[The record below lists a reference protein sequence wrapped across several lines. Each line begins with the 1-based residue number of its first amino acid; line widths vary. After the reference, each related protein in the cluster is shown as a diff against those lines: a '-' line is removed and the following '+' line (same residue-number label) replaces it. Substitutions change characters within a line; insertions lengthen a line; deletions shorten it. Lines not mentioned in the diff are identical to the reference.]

1 MELRQLEY
9 FCTIS
14 SFENF
19 TKAAQFLHVSQPSV
33 TKSIQ
38 ALEAELNLLLFDRT
52 QKHIALTDA
61 GQIFLLHA
69 KKILKDVQTAQL
81 SMENFKSPNGGILKF
96 GVPPMV
102 EAYIFPKFFM
112 KFQAANPNII
122 IDLQELSD
130 SYSINEKLDGDFLD
144 FGILLLRGGENLEN
158 SLKLS
163 DSEFCL
169 CIPSNHKFA
178 LNDRI
183 SFDEL
188 KGEKFIL
195 QPKGTVQHSITMKL
209 SAEAGFVPS
218 ILLITSQL
226 KTIKDLVSGGAAIS
240 LLPKFVLANS
250 ENFKVIPI
258 YPAVKFQIVL
268 AWSKYKE
275 LSPLG
280 TQFLKIFKEL
290 LQSREVKP

>member
-195 QPKGTVQHSITMKL
+195 QPKGTVQHSITMEL